1 MGSTCACLNS
11 DQAIQNK
18 SIPVETNTKNYTPIQ
33 NPTADLTSTT
43 LTTTTTATTS
53 TSAGPHYQLK
63 PKISGNKLRQQ
74 YDLTY

>member
-18 SIPVETNTKNYTPIQ
+18 SIPVETNTRNYTTSQ
-33 NPTADLTSTT
+33 NPTTDLTSTT
-43 LTTTTTATTS
+43 TTTS
-53 TSAGPHYQLK
+53 PSAGPEYQLK

-74 YDLTY
+74 YNLTY